1 MGRGVKAV
9 AEMAVAAMAVAGM
22 AVAGMAVAEMAV
34 PEAVAEISVA
44 EMSVAEM
51 AVPEAVAEMAVAG
64 ARLRGTAVEST
75 STKEGVGAV
84 RGGVRGEAPSAEE
97 AVAATAEVV
106 EGEGA
111 PLRPRADMIDSVIDR
126 DLDLLE
132 VADLHHPLEVTSNE
146 SYIILRYCTV
156 YSNHRIIHFLT
167 SHIQFTPI
175 IPLLPF
181 SLFIS
186 YVFGRG
192 SWSSKPKMN
201 SRTLLFFP

>member
-9 AEMAVAAMAVAGM
+9 AEMAVAGM
-22 AVAGMAVAEMAV
+22 AVAGMAVAEM
-34 PEAVAEISVA
+34 AVAEISVA

-167 SHIQFTPI
+167 SSLP
-175 IPLLPF
+175 PL
-181 SLFIS
+181 SLS
-186 YVFGRG
+186 YP
-192 SWSSKPKMN
+192 SPC
-201 SRTLLFFP
+201 LFPMFLGEVHGQASQK